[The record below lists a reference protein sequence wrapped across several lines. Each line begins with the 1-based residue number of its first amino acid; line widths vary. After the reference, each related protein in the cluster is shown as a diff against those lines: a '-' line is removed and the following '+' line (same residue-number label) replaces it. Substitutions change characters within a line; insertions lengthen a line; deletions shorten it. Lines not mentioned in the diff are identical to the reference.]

1 MREGVENK
9 EMGSLEEV
17 RKLVKVENLGPN
29 VKVLPTNDQIK
40 ELLTI
45 LRDKYVCGPICLV
58 MKILINICIFLFLIE
73 TRPEAILSFM
83 QTDW

>member
-45 LRDKYVCGPICLV
+45 LRDKYVHRFVCLY
-58 MKILINICIFLFLIE
+58 IE
-73 TRPEAILSFM
+73 NFN
-83 QTDW
+83 

>member
-9 EMGSLEEV
+9 EIMGSLEEV

-45 LRDKYVCGPICLV
+45 LRDKYDH
-58 MKILINICIFLFLIE
+58 LFI
-73 TRPEAILSFM
+73 A
-83 QTDW
+83 

>member
-45 LRDKYVCGPICLV
+45 LRDKYVHRFDY
-58 MKILINICIFLFLIE
+58 M
-73 TRPEAILSFM
+73 
-83 QTDW
+83 